1 MSENTVY
8 IGRKPVM
15 QYVMAIMTALQRGP
29 TVVRARGRSISI
41 AVDAVEV
48 VRHKFKSLVING
60 IEIGTDVLGEPGDLR
75 NVSTIGIKVARPE

>member
-1 MSENTVY
+1 MSENTVFV
-8 IGRKPVM
+8 GRKPVM

>member
-1 MSENTVY
+1 MSENVVY

>member
-1 MSENTVY
+1 
-8 IGRKPVM
+8 M

-48 VRHKFKSLVING
+48 VRNKFKGLVING